1 MFIPELSQELS
12 SVVGLSKVCQS
23 LHASMKK
30 KPSKAKCSQSDRSD
44 RQWLATQRW
53 FSKPGVR
60 KAQNEK
66 ACLRVARTRLQQR
79 ESSKCSRQTAVSA
92 ETLAPIKHT
101 AAPSVETLAPIRHA
115 IELWCVDWQPE
126 DRWPDKL
133 EILKESVC
141 SKSDP
146 AALSRFWAGMRV
158 HIEEG
163 KEILSRLRRI
173 SHGAQMEVPST
184 SLGSFYDMCVNVAS
198 EVKFFEMLL
207 LHADM

>member
-1 MFIPELSQELS
+1 MFIPELSS
-12 SVVGLSKVCQS
+12 IVGLSKVCQS

-30 KPSKAKCSQSDRSD
+30 KPSKAKCSQSDHSD
-44 RQWLATQRW
+44 RQQLATQRW
-53 FSKPGVR
+53 FSKPGVH

-66 ACLRVARTRLQQR
+66 AGLRVARARLQQQ

-101 AAPSVETLAPIRHA
+101 AALLVETLTPIRRA
-115 IELWCVDWQPE
+115 IELWHVDWQPE
-126 DRWPDKL
+126 DRWPDEL
-133 EILKESVC
+133 EILKESVW

-146 AALSRFWAGMRV
+146 AALSRFWAGMRA

-163 KEILSRLRRI
+163 KEILSCLHGI

-198 EVKFFEMLL
+198 EVKFFEMSL
-207 LHADM
+207 LHADT